1 MRKIFSLAF
10 LAFAPLHAE
19 QAPAVIDFLWGVKIP
34 MRDGIR
40 LNATVFKPKAMPAP
54 LPVVFTLTPYIADSY
69 EDRASYFARHGY
81 VFALVDVRGRGN
93 SEGGFEPFANE
104 ARDGYDIVEWLAR
117 QPWSNGKVAMWG
129 GSYAGFDQW
138 ATLKEH
144 PPHLATIVP
153 AAAAAAAVDFP
164 FSNGMF
170 TSYIVQWLTYTS
182 GKTGNPKQFGDSTF
196 WSEKFRERY
205 TRNLPFR
212 ELDRMVGNTSTVFQ
226 KWMDHPQPDD
236 YWDAMY
242 PTPEQFAQIDIPIL
256 TITGYYDGDQTG
268 ALHYYRDHM
277 RYGSPAARGRH
288 NLIVGPWD
296 HAGTRTPNR
305 DVGGLKFG
313 EASLLDLNNLHREW
327 YDWTM
332 KDGPKPAFLKQ
343 RVAWYAVGPE
353 EWKYAASLEAVANRT
368 RTLYLNSTDG
378 QANDALHSGT
388 LGPEKPA
395 ALPAAS
401 VPDRYVYD
409 PLDLRPGA
417 LETAGNPNYLTDQT
431 EPLNLFG
438 DGLIYHS
445 APFAEDTE
453 ISGAVRL
460 EVWIAMDVP
469 DTDFEVNLYEILPNG
484 GSVLLTGDAMR
495 ARYRDSTRKPSPVE
509 SGQIVKYEFHGFTW
523 FSRRIAKG
531 SRLRLM
537 LRSPNSIQVEKN
549 YNSGGVVASESA
561 EDARTAH
568 IALYHD
574 ARHASFLELPIV
586 SGAPSR

>member
-1 MRKIFSLAF
+1 
-10 LAFAPLHAE
+10 
-19 QAPAVIDFLWGVKIP
+19 
-34 MRDGIR
+34 MRDGVH

-93 SEGGFEPFANE
+93 SEGTFEPFANE

-164 FSNGMF
+164 FYNGMF
-170 TSYIVQWLTYTS
+170 TSYIIQWLTFTS

-196 WSEKFRERY
+196 WTEKFRERY
-205 TRNLPFR
+205 ARNLPFR
-212 ELDRMVGNTSTVFQ
+212 ELDQIVGNTSTVFQ
-226 KWMDHPQPDD
+226 KWMDHPQPDE

-256 TITGYYDGDQTG
+256 TITGHYDGDQIG
-268 ALHYYRDHM
+268 AMRYYRDHM
-277 RYGSPAARGRH
+277 RYGSPAARDRH
-288 NLIVGPWD
+288 YLIVGPWN

-305 DVGGLKFG
+305 EVGGLKFG
-313 EASLLDLNNLHREW
+313 EASMLDLNNLHREW

-332 KDGPKPAFLKQ
+332 KSGPKPAFLKQ
-343 RVAWYAVGPE
+343 RVAYYIAGRE
-353 EWKYAASLEAVANRT
+353 EWKYAASLEAIAGAT
-368 RTLYLNSTDG
+368 RTLFLNSTDSG
-378 QANDALHSGT
+378 ASDAMHSGT
-388 LGPEKPA
+388 LDPEKPTA
-395 ALPAAS
+395 QLAY
-401 VPDRYVYD
+401 DRYVYD

-417 LETAGNPNYLTDQT
+417 LETADNPNSLTVET
-431 EPLNLFG
+431 EPLHLFG

-445 APFAEDTE
+445 APFEEDTE
-453 ISGAVRL
+453 ISGNVRL
-460 EVWIAMDVP
+460 VASIAMDVP

-484 GSVLLTGDAMR
+484 GSVLLTGDSLR
-495 ARYRDSTRKPSPVE
+495 ARYRESTRKPTAVDP
-509 SGQIVKYEFHGFTW
+509 GQIVKYDFRGFTF

-549 YNSGGVVASESA
+549 YNSGGVVASESGK
-561 EDARTAH
+561 DARTAH
-568 IALYHD
+568 ISLYHD
-574 ARHASFLELPIV
+574 AEHASYLGLPI
-586 SGAPSR
+586 GR

>member
-1 MRKIFSLAF
+1 MPKIPILFVLA
-10 LAFAPLHAE
+10 LAPLHAE
-19 QAPAVIDFLWGVKIP
+19 EARAAIDLLWGVKIP
-34 MRDGIR
+34 MRDGVH

-54 LPVVFTLTPYIADSY
+54 LPVVFTLTPYIADNY

-93 SEGGFEPFANE
+93 SEGSFEPFANE
-104 ARDGYDIVEWLAR
+104 ARDGFDIVEWLAR

-164 FSNGMF
+164 FYNGMF
-170 TSYIVQWLTYTS
+170 GPSIVQWLTFTS

-196 WSEKFRERY
+196 WTEKFRERY

-212 ELDRMVGNTSTVFQ
+212 ELDQIVGNTSTVFQ
-226 KWMDHPQPDD
+226 KWLDHPQPDD

-242 PTPEQFAQIDIPIL
+242 PTPQQFAQIDIPIL
-256 TITGYYDGDQTG
+256 TITGHYDGDQTG

-277 RYGSPAARGRH
+277 RYGSPAARDRH
-288 NLIVGPWD
+288 YLIAGPWD

-305 DVGGLKFG
+305 EVGGLKFG
-313 EASLLDLNNLHREW
+313 EASMLDLNNLHREW

-332 KDGPKPAFLKQ
+332 KGGPKPAFLKQ
-343 RVAWYAVGPE
+343 RVAYYVVGAE
-353 EWKYAASLEAVANRT
+353 EWKYAPSLEAVAKGT
-368 RTLYLNSTDG
+368 RTLFLNSTESG
-378 QANDALHSGT
+378 ANDALHSGI
-388 LGPEKPA
+388 LDPERPTGQLA
-395 ALPAAS
+395 Y
-401 VPDRYVYD
+401 DRYVYD

-417 LETAGNPNYLTDQT
+417 LETGDNPNYLTNQG

-445 APFAEDTE
+445 APFEEDTE
-453 ISGAVRL
+453 ISGTVRL
-460 EVWIAMDVP
+460 EAWIAMDVP
-469 DTDFEVNLYEILPNG
+469 DTDFEANLYEILPDG
-484 GSVLLTGDAMR
+484 GSVVLTSDSLR
-495 ARYRDSTRKPSPVE
+495 ARYRQSLRKPSPVDP
-509 SGQIVKYEFHGFTW
+509 GQIVKYEFRGFTW
-523 FSRRIAKG
+523 FSRRISKG

-549 YNSGGVVASESA
+549 YNSGGVVANESGK
-561 EDARTAH
+561 DARTAH
-568 IALYHD
+568 ISLYRD
-574 ARHASFLELPIV
+574 AEHASFLELPIA
-586 SGAPSR
+586 GAR